1 MKIETKCLH
10 AGYEPAN
17 GQPRVLP
24 IDQSTTFRY
33 ESTEEVAR
41 LFDLAESGFFYSRI
55 GNPTVDAVEKKI
67 AALEGGVGALCT
79 SSGQAAIMLSAL
91 NLVRAGGHIVSTAN
105 IYGGSYN
112 LFNTLFKRF
121 GIDAT
126 FISQNASDAEI
137 RAAIRP
143 NTAFIYGETLAN
155 PALSVF
161 DIERFA
167 GIARSHG
174 LPLMVDNTFATPVLC
189 RPIEYGADIVVH
201 STTKYMDGHAVQL
214 GGAIV
219 DSGNF
224 DWTAGKFPEFT
235 TPDDSYHGLIYS
247 DAFGKQAFIAKARV
261 QLMRDMGCCQTPQG
275 AFYTNLGLETLPLR
289 MAAHSANA
297 KRVAQWLEGR
307 PEVASVTYP
316 GLASSPDR
324 ALAKKYLPGGASG
337 VISFDLRGGRK
348 AGADFIDHLKLISLE
363 VHVAD
368 IRTSILHP
376 ASSTHRQLND
386 EQLAQSGIG
395 PGLLRLSVGLENM
408 DDVIA
413 DLENAFAARSV

>member
-79 SSGQAAIMLSAL
+79 SSGQAAIMLAAL